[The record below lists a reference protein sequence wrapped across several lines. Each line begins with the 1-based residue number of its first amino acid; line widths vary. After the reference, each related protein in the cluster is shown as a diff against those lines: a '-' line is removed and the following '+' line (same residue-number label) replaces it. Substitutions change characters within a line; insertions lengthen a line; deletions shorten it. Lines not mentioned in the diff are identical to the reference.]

1 MVQFWI
7 QVIPF
12 VAFLMLG
19 VLAGGFMERRH
30 LRQLAIR
37 EGQVRDVL
45 LTNLKR
51 PVDAGAIESVHF
63 VGGQVVIATD
73 YFKTFAAAMRN
84 LVGGEMH
91 AAQKLLDRARREAI
105 LRMISEAQ
113 RFGAREVC
121 NVRFAFCNITQMS
134 GNKGAMAVEIYAYG
148 TAIVRKHA
156 ATTHAQA

>member
-1 MVQFWI
+1 MVQFWM

-12 VAFLMLG
+12 VVLLALG
-19 VLAGGFMERRH
+19 VLAGGFRERQH
-30 LRQLAIR
+30 LKKLAIR
-37 EGQVRDVL
+37 ESQVRDVL

-51 PVDAGAIESVHF
+51 PVDGGAIESVHF

-73 YFKTFAAAMRN
+73 YFKTFATTMRN
-84 LVGGEMH
+84 FVGGEMH

-113 RFGAREVC
+113 RFGAKEVC
-121 NVRFAFCNITQMS
+121 NVRFAFCNISQVS

-148 TAIVRKHA
+148 TAIVRKPAAMNHVHA
-156 ATTHAQA
+156 